1 MGHKYEDF
9 ISAFTDLL
17 GDFAN
22 AKERKDWALTNAQL
36 AYSGASDPVDKLHFG
51 YLCYA
56 VEQLAICFNYTANL
70 HKDTW
75 QDSHLYEA
83 IYWAGMGAGGGEV
96 TMDAILTA
104 MLSAE
109 YRELQQFVGIVD
121 AYRVALWD
129 TWFNTEF
136 YAALARGFKQLR
148 P

>member
-1 MGHKYEDF
+1 MAHKYSNF
-9 ISAFTDLL
+9 ISAFIDML
-17 GDFAN
+17 GGFAN
-22 AKERKDWALTNAQL
+22 AKQRKDWATTNAQL

-56 VEQLAICFNYTANL
+56 VEQLAICFNYLAGLEKTSW
-70 HKDTW
+70 D
-75 QDSHLYEA
+75 QSHLYESV
-83 IYWAGMGAGGGEV
+83 YWAGIGGGNGEV
-96 TMDAILTA
+96 TMDSILTA

-109 YRELQQFVGIVD
+109 YDEIQQFVGIVD

-136 YAALARGFKQLR
+136 YAALAHGFKQLR